1 MEQVNLRA
9 KYDAQYNSAR
19 ANLGAVVLLSLVNV
33 VLMVLDAGVS
43 FLFSAVLPQVAI
55 NYGWYLD
62 AWLGGSTYTVI
73 AYAISALWIGA
84 FALCYYLSKKHPG
97 WMTAALVLFCL
108 DCLVLVYW
116 IYLGFMM
123 EDVLDIVF
131 HVWILYYLIRGV
143 VAASKRKTMPEAPVP
158 PVPGAPMGNMN
169 AAPMGNT
176 APVQPG
182 MQPMAPVQ
190 NAAPAQNAAPVQP
203 AAPAQPITQPAVEAR
218 PVETA
223 QPSEPQSAPAESAQ
237 AAPAEPE
244 REPNFGPQPP
254 MGPTSME

>member
-9 KYDAQYNSAR
+9 KYDAQYASAR

-62 AWLGGSTYTVI
+62 AWLGGSTYTII

-97 WMTAALVLFCL
+97 CMTAALVLFCL

-143 VAASKRKTMPEAPVP
+143 VAARKRKTLPEAPVP
-158 PVPGAPMGNMN
+158 PAPGAPTPNMN
-169 AAPMGNT
+169 AASVQNA

-182 MQPMAPVQ
+182 MQFTAPMQNAAPVQ
-190 NAAPAQNAAPVQP
+190 NAAPAQPME
-203 AAPAQPITQPAVEAR
+203 PAQPVTQPAVEAS

-223 QPSEPQSAPAESAQ
+223 QPAETAQPEAAPAESA
-237 AAPAEPE
+237 APE

-254 MGPTSME
+254 MGPASME

>member
-9 KYDAQYNSAR
+9 KYDAQYASAR

-33 VLMVLDAGVS
+33 GLMVLDAGVS

-62 AWLGGSTYTVI
+62 AWLGGSTYTII

-97 WMTAALVLFCL
+97 CMTAALVLFCL

-131 HVWILYYLIRGV
+131 HAWILYYLIRGV
-143 VAASKRKTMPEAPVP
+143 VAARKRKTLPEAPVP
-158 PVPGAPMGNMN
+158 PAPGAPMPNM
-169 AAPMGNT
+169 
-176 APVQPG
+176 
-182 MQPMAPVQ
+182 
-190 NAAPAQNAAPVQP
+190 NAAPVQP
-203 AAPAQPITQPAVEAR
+203 VEPAQPVTQPAVEAR

-223 QPSEPQSAPAESAQ
+223 QPAETAQPEAAPAESA
-237 AAPAEPE
+237 APE

-254 MGPTSME
+254 MGPASME

>member
-9 KYDAQYNSAR
+9 KYDAQYASAR

-62 AWLGGSTYTVI
+62 AWLGGSTYTII
-73 AYAISALWIGA
+73 AYAISVLWIGA

-97 WMTAALVLFCL
+97 CMTAALVLFCL

-143 VAASKRKTMPEAPVP
+143 VAARKRKTLPEAPVP
-158 PVPGAPMGNMN
+158 PAPGAPMPNMN
-169 AAPMGNT
+169 A

-182 MQPMAPVQ
+182 MQFTAPM
-190 NAAPAQNAAPVQP
+190 QNAAPVQNVAP
-203 AAPAQPITQPAVEAR
+203 VQPVEPAQPVTQPAVEAR

-223 QPSEPQSAPAESAQ
+223 QPAETAQPEAAPAESA
-237 AAPAEPE
+237 APE

-254 MGPTSME
+254 MGPASME

>member
-9 KYDAQYNSAR
+9 KYDAQYASAR

-33 VLMVLDAGVS
+33 GLMVLDAGVS

-62 AWLGGSTYTVI
+62 AWLGGSTYTII

-97 WMTAALVLFCL
+97 CMTAALVLFCL

-123 EDVLDIVF
+123 EEIGRASC
-131 HVWILYYLIRGV
+131 WTSCSMRG
-143 VAASKRKTMPEAPVP
+143 SST
-158 PVPGAPMGNMN
+158 
-169 AAPMGNT
+169 
-176 APVQPG
+176 
-182 MQPMAPVQ
+182 
-190 NAAPAQNAAPVQP
+190 
-203 AAPAQPITQPAVEAR
+203 I
-218 PVETA
+218 
-223 QPSEPQSAPAESAQ
+223 
-237 AAPAEPE
+237 
-244 REPNFGPQPP
+244 
-254 MGPTSME
+254 

>member
-9 KYDAQYNSAR
+9 KYDAQYASAR

-33 VLMVLDAGVS
+33 GLMVLDAGVS

-62 AWLGGSTYTVI
+62 AWLGGSTYTII

-97 WMTAALVLFCL
+97 CMTAALVLFCL

-143 VAASKRKTMPEAPVP
+143 VAARKCKTLPEAPVP
-158 PVPGAPMGNMN
+158 PAPGAPTPNMN
-169 AAPMGNT
+169 A

-182 MQPMAPVQ
+182 MHFTAPNMNAAPVQ
-190 NAAPAQNAAPVQP
+190 NAAPMQPVE
-203 AAPAQPITQPAVEAR
+203 PAQPVTQPAVEAR

-223 QPSEPQSAPAESAQ
+223 QPAETAQPEAAPAESA
-237 AAPAEPE
+237 APE

-254 MGPTSME
+254 MGPASME

>member
-9 KYDAQYNSAR
+9 KYDAQYASAR

-33 VLMVLDAGVS
+33 GLMVLDAGVS

-62 AWLGGSTYTVI
+62 AWLGGSTYTII

-97 WMTAALVLFCL
+97 CMTAALVLFCL

-131 HVWILYYLIRGV
+131 HAWILYYLIRGV
-143 VAASKRKTMPEAPVP
+143 VAARKRKTLPEAPVP
-158 PVPGAPMGNMN
+158 PAPGAPTPNM
-169 AAPMGNT
+169 
-176 APVQPG
+176 
-182 MQPMAPVQ
+182 
-190 NAAPAQNAAPVQP
+190 NAAPVQP
-203 AAPAQPITQPAVEAR
+203 VEPAQPVTQPAVEAR

-223 QPSEPQSAPAESAQ
+223 QPAETAQPEAAPAESA
-237 AAPAEPE
+237 APE

-254 MGPTSME
+254 MGPASME

>member
-9 KYDAQYNSAR
+9 KYDAQYASAR

-33 VLMVLDAGVS
+33 GLMVLDAGVS

-62 AWLGGSTYTVI
+62 AWLGGSTYTII

-97 WMTAALVLFCL
+97 CMTAALVLFCL

-131 HVWILYYLIRGV
+131 HAWILYYLIRGV
-143 VAASKRKTMPEAPVP
+143 VAARKRKTLPEAPVP
-158 PVPGAPMGNMN
+158 PVPGAPMPNM
-169 AAPMGNT
+169 
-176 APVQPG
+176 
-182 MQPMAPVQ
+182 
-190 NAAPAQNAAPVQP
+190 NAAPVQP
-203 AAPAQPITQPAVEAR
+203 VEPVQPVTQPAVEAR

-223 QPSEPQSAPAESAQ
+223 QPAETAQPEAAPAESA
-237 AAPAEPE
+237 APE

-254 MGPTSME
+254 MGPASME

>member
-9 KYDAQYNSAR
+9 KYDAQYASAR

-62 AWLGGSTYTVI
+62 AWLGGSTYTII

-97 WMTAALVLFCL
+97 CMTAALVLFCL

-143 VAASKRKTMPEAPVP
+143 VAARKRKTLPEAPVP
-158 PVPGAPMGNMN
+158 PAPGAPMPNMN
-169 AAPMGNT
+169 A

-182 MQPMAPVQ
+182 MQFTAP
-190 NAAPAQNAAPVQP
+190 NMNAAPVQP
-203 AAPAQPITQPAVEAR
+203 VEPAQPVTQPAVEAS

-223 QPSEPQSAPAESAQ
+223 QPAETAQPEAAPAESA
-237 AAPAEPE
+237 APE

-254 MGPTSME
+254 MGPASME

>member
-9 KYDAQYNSAR
+9 KYDAQYASAR

-43 FLFSAVLPQVAI
+43 FLFSAVMPQVAI

-62 AWLGGSTYTVI
+62 AWLGGSTYAII

-97 WMTAALVLFCL
+97 CMTAALVLFCL

-143 VAASKRKTMPEAPVP
+143 VAARKRKTLPEAPVP
-158 PVPGAPMGNMN
+158 PAPGAPMPNMN
-169 AAPMGNT
+169 A

-182 MQPMAPVQ
+182 MQFTAPM
-190 NAAPAQNAAPVQP
+190 QNAAPVQP
-203 AAPAQPITQPAVEAR
+203 VEPAQPVTQPAVEER

-223 QPSEPQSAPAESAQ
+223 EPAETAQPEAAPAESA
-237 AAPAEPE
+237 APE

-254 MGPTSME
+254 MGPASME